1 MLSAKSIL
9 RIGVLTPQAVQEYS
23 AAHDSIPMSSSRA
36 VLPIIA
42 EKKGSQRMNCSIG
55 QTASPPP
62 SHTGFTLTLA
72 ALLHG
77 RRTKAPERVRDLLL
91 FSAFYLQNE
100 AS

>member
-1 MLSAKSIL
+1 
-9 RIGVLTPQAVQEYS
+9 
-23 AAHDSIPMSSSRA
+23 
-36 VLPIIA
+36 
-42 EKKGSQRMNCSIG
+42 MNCSIG

-62 SHTGFTLTLA
+62 AHTGFTLALA